1 MHPADAEKRGL
12 KRNDVARISS
22 RRGSIKARIETR
34 GRMTM
39 PRGMVWMAFFDES
52 VQVNKLCVDAT
63 DPISGEPD
71 YKKSAVKIT
80 KA

>member
-1 MHPADAEKRGL
+1 MK
-12 KRNDVARISS
+12 
-22 RRGSIKARIETR
+22 
-34 GRMTM
+34 M